1 MSLFQEIANIGLA
14 FCAYNQAL
22 INIEKLDNAQK
33 IQLVKALIE
42 DIYKTAVN
50 DNERFS

>member
-33 IQLVKALIE
+33 MQLVKYLLA
-42 DIYKTAVN
+42 DIHASAN
-50 DNERFS
+50 DKLEGDL